1 MHFVTRRLGLVVAQP
16 RVYWTTPGNTACIV
30 AAIKVAVAQGAHLC
44 VFPELALTGFHRRIR
59 EQALPELIGPALQRV
74 RDACRE
80 HAVACML
87 GMPTFAG
94 DGAVLNSYVFIGA
107 DGVVGSTMSKNGPTA
122 AELTFFQRGAGR
134 PVFRF
139 AGHACTTVM
148 CREVE
153 DLDEVAAQLQ
163 HDPVDVLFWPSLTG
177 QAPGTV
183 LDSEEATEDLG
194 YFRRAG
200 LVAKRLGAYV
210 VQSNWPN
217 ALNTPAH
224 THLGESKVYDAAGEV
239 LLTLPR
245 DEAGVGVFTLGERDF
260 HWTPLPSDTPN
271 IGRGSVPGAA
281 PSTGA

>member
-1 MHFVTRRLGLVVAQP
+1 MQAPPSPLRLAIAQP
-16 RVYWTTPGNTACIV
+16 SMGWTTAENTARIV
-30 AAIKVAVAQGAHLC
+30 ATLKVAAAQGARLC

-59 EQALPELIGPALQRV
+59 EQALPEVVGPALQRV

-87 GMPTFAG
+87 GTPTFAD

-107 DGVVGSTMSKNGPTA
+107 DGGVGTVMSKNGPTA

-139 AGHACTTVM
+139 EGRACTTVM

-153 DLDEVAAQLQ
+153 DLDDIAAQLR
-163 HDPVDVLFWPSLTG
+163 HDPVDVVFWPSLTG

-183 LDSEEATEDLG
+183 LDSPQATDDLG
-194 YFRRAG
+194 YLRRAG
-200 LVAKRLGAYV
+200 LVAQRLGAFV
-210 VQSNWPN
+210 VQSNWPS
-217 ALNTPAH
+217 ALNTPDQ
-224 THLGESKVYDAAGEV
+224 THLGESKVYDASGEV

-245 DEAGVGVFTLGERDF
+245 DEAGVGVFILGDRDY
-260 HWTPLPSDTPN
+260 HWTALP
-271 IGRGSVPGAA
+271 A
-281 PSTGA
+281 

>member
-1 MHFVTRRLGLVVAQP
+1 MQDPIQPLRLAVAQP
-16 RVYWTTPGNTACIV
+16 AMYWTTDENTLRIIAT
-30 AAIKVAVAQGAHLC
+30 IKVAAAQGARLC

-59 EQALPELIGPALQRV
+59 EQALPDVVAPALLRV
-74 RDACRE
+74 CGACRE

-87 GMPTFAG
+87 GTPTFAD
-94 DGAVLNSYVFIGA
+94 DGVVLNSYIFIGA
-107 DGVVGSTMSKNGPTA
+107 DGVVGTAMSKNGPTA

-134 PVFRF
+134 PVLQFE
-139 AGHACTTVM
+139 GHACTTVM

-163 HDPVDVLFWPSLTG
+163 HDAVDVVFWPSLTG

-183 LDSEEATEDLG
+183 LDSPEATEDLG

-200 LVAKRLGAYV
+200 LVAQRLGAYV
-210 VQSNWPN
+210 VQSNWPQ
-217 ALNTPAH
+217 ALNTPDH

-245 DEAGVGVFTLGERDF
+245 DEAGVGVFTLGERDY
-260 HWTPLPSDTPN
+260 HWTPLP
-271 IGRGSVPGAA
+271 A
-281 PSTGA
+281 